1 MTSRNILDTFGATL
15 AKSQGVTWGPARIG
29 RHNRQDTGRCE
40 MAINVY
46 DDGKAFRIDAFV
58 PGIVKADINVTVEK
72 NRINIVCKG
81 EEEDLQLQST
91 TLLNELYRGE
101 LSRGIRMP
109 STINVEKA
117 ESRLE
122 NGILTITLPKLEADQ
137 PRKLQV
143 LG

>member
-1 MTSRNILDTFGATL
+1 MTSISILDTFGATL
-15 AKSQGVTWGPARIG
+15 AHSQGRRWAPARLRG
-29 RHNRQDTGRCE
+29 DYAHDTGTHE

-46 DDGKAFRIDAFV
+46 DEGAAFRIDAFV
-58 PGIVKADINVTVEK
+58 PGIVKSDINVTVEK
-72 NRINIVCKG
+72 SRINIVCKG
-81 EEEDLQLQST
+81 SEEDGQLKST
-91 TLLNELYRGE
+91 TLLTESHRGQ

-109 STINVEKA
+109 SAINVEKA
-117 ESRLE
+117 ASRLE